1 MIFVTHQLHCCIQL
15 QQQWDCITFQEE
27 GMKSRESEE
36 MVYLNTGE
44 QRAGDCTIK
53 EKGKNPD

>member
-1 MIFVTHQLHCCIQL
+1 L

-27 GMKSRESEE
+27 RRKSRESEK

-44 QRAGDCTIK
+44 QRAGDCTIE
-53 EKGKNPD
+53 EKGKDPD